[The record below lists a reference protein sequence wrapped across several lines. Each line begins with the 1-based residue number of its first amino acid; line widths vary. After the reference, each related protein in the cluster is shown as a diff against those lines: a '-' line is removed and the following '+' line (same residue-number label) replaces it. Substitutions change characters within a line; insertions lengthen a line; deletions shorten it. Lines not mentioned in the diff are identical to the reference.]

1 MRLSTKG
8 RYGVKAL
15 FELAYHYGS
24 GPLSLKEIADRQG
37 LSEHYLEQ
45 IAAPLRR
52 AGLVTSVRGA
62 QGGYTL
68 GRPPETITVG
78 EILRALEGPLE
89 LEEEGDQVGSGAWR
103 RVIERVGK
111 LLDSMTLLHLVEE
124 EKEELA
130 RRNLVYEI

>member
-89 LEEEGDQVGSGAWR
+89 LEEEGDQAGSGAWR

>member
-24 GPLSLKEIADRQG
+24 GPLSLKEIAERQG

-45 IAAPLRR
+45 LAAPLRR

-62 QGGYTL
+62 QGGYAL
-68 GRPPETITVG
+68 GRPPQEITVG
-78 EILRALEGPLE
+78 EILQALEGPLE
-89 LEEEGDQVGSGAWR
+89 LEGEDAGGSGAWR

-111 LLDSMTLLHLVEE
+111 LLDSITLADLVEE
-124 EKEELA
+124 EKTELA

>member
-1 MRLSTKG
+1 MRLATKG

-89 LEEEGDQVGSGAWR
+89 LEEEGDPVGSGAWL

-111 LLDSMTLLHLVEE
+111 LLDSITLLHLVEE
-124 EKEELA
+124 EKAELA

>member
-15 FELAYHYGS
+15 FELAYHYGT
-24 GPLSLKEIADRQG
+24 GPLSLKEIAERQG

-62 QGGYTL
+62 QGGYAL
-68 GRPPETITVG
+68 GRPPEAITVG

-89 LEEEGDQVGSGAWR
+89 LEEEGDPVGTGAWR

-111 LLDSMTLLHLVEE
+111 LLESITLLDLVEE
-124 EKEELA
+124 EKTELA